1 MMCFVL
7 LEREKEINNS
17 FPRMAIEL
25 AITAFTRTV
34 RWPHDISRLVNGII
48 NYICGAIEKCL

>member
-1 MMCFVL
+1 MTCFAL

-25 AITAFTRTV
+25 AITAFAV
-34 RWPHDISRLVNGII
+34 RSPCDVSRLVNRII